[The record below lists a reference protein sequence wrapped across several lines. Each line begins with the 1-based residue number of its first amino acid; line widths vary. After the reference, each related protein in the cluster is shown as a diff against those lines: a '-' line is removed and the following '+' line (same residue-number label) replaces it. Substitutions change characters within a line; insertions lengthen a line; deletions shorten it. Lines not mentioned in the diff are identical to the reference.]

1 MNTAETGQ
9 ARGLLRD
16 LSRQAL
22 LLAGRV
28 ADLVL
33 PPQCA
38 VCHAR
43 LGRHGALCGA
53 CWRDLDFIE
62 APLCAVTGIP
72 FAFNPGFEA
81 VSVAAQ
87 ADPPAYDRARAAVLF
102 NDTARALIHGL
113 KYRDRH
119 EIAAVMGGLMARAGG
134 VLVAE
139 ADMILPVPLHRG
151 RLWSR
156 RFNQSMLLAR
166 AVGRSAGRPVAPDCL
181 ARVRPTR
188 QQVGLTADQRRRNV
202 AGAFAVA
209 PGQAPRLSGAHVVL
223 VDDVLTTG
231 ATVEGCA
238 RTLRRAGAARV
249 DVLTFARVARVIEAP
264 I

>member
-1 MNTAETGQ
+1 MSGKRAAGLMRRRAA
-9 ARGLLRD
+9 AR
-16 LSRQAL
+16 AWH
-22 LLAGRV
+22 LARLA
-28 ADLVL
+28 ADLLL

-38 VCHAR
+38 VCRAR

-53 CWRDLDFIE
+53 CWRDLAFIE
-62 APLCAVTGIP
+62 QPYCAVTGIP
-72 FAFNPGFEA
+72 FAFDPGFAA

-119 EIAAVMGGLMARAGG
+119 DLAAIMGGLMARSGRT
-134 VLVAE
+134 LC
-139 ADMILPVPLHRG
+139 ADGAVIVPVPLHRG
-151 RLWSR
+151 RLWAR
-156 RFNQSMLLAR
+156 RFNQSMLLAE
-166 AVGRSAGRPVAPDCL
+166 AVGRAAERTVVPDCL

-188 QQVGLTADQRRRNV
+188 QQVGLTVDQRRRNV

-209 PGQAPRLSGAHVVL
+209 EAWRARLRNANIVL

-231 ATVEGCA
+231 ATIEGCA

-249 DVLTFARVARVIEAP
+249 DVLVFARVARVIEAP